1 MSSKIETA
9 RQLIRD
15 AKKALERG
23 DRMTARQ
30 LAQRA
35 TILDSRNL
43 DAWLILG
50 GLSDPRGSLIYLK
63 RALEL
68 APRSQRVREAIHWA
82 IQRLRK
88 SPEMR
93 WSIEYT
99 QPRKLEQQRR
109 LEYPQS
115 FIRVRRSPVWLWSIL
130 ASLLICGLILG
141 FGFLPIDLAA
151 AQNNRSAYVPTNLFK
166 PSLTPTPTNT
176 PTPTP
181 TPTATPTPTNTPTPT
196 PTSTATPVPT
206 ATNTNPP
213 IVTTFDDGKWIDI
226 DLSAQRLFAYE
237 GEEVVRSFLIS
248 TGTSAHP
255 TVTGQ
260 YHVYVKY
267 RYTDMAGPGYYLPD
281 VPYTMYFYS
290 GYGIHGTYWHDNFG
304 TPMSHGCVN
313 MRTSEAGW
321 LYDWAFVGI
330 LVNIHH

>member
-15 AKKALERG
+15 AKKSLERG
-23 DRMTARQ
+23 DRIKARQ

-35 TILDSRNL
+35 TVLNSRNL

-50 GLSDPRGSLIYLK
+50 GLSDPRGSVVYIK

-68 APRSQRVREAIHWA
+68 APRSQRVREAMHWA

-99 QPRKLEQQRR
+99 QPMRLEQQRR

-115 FIRVRRSPVWLWSIL
+115 FMQVRRSPVWFWSIL
-130 ASLLICGLILG
+130 ASLLVCGLILG
-141 FGFLPIDLAA
+141 LGFLPIELAV

-166 PSLTPTPTNT
+166 PSLTPTSTN
-176 PTPTP
+176 
-181 TPTATPTPTNTPTPT
+181 TPT

-213 IVTTFDDGKWIDI
+213 IVIIFDDDKWIDI
-226 DLSAQRLFAYE
+226 DLSAQRLYAYE
-237 GEEVVRSFLIS
+237 GEGVVRSFLVS

-281 VPYTMYFYS
+281 VPYTMYYYS

-321 LYDWAFVGI
+321 LFDWAFVGI
-330 LVNIHH
+330 LVNIHY